1 MQPTFTTEPAT
12 VDSSISA
19 SGSDSNKNSRVSRD
33 DKDKKYKYSEILWP
47 DSPPKTEEI
56 DNRYIYFLIIYNNF
70 VMKTLA
76 STLALVIWS
85 TNTYFL
91 WNWRQRTQVLVP
103 VVLIVTEIAEM
114 TEITKINH
122 HRK

>member
-12 VDSSISA
+12 GDSSISA